1 MGAKFRGRCAAR
13 CSSGAKSFE
22 RGCGNGPRKN
32 FANYWFAV
40 NCGVPERATWRPSA
54 TAMLRRFAGLPKG
67 SYLVFGISCLV
78 FGVWYLVFGVWC
90 LVPAFVGEIRLIFE
104 PWQPAEYLET
114 ARQGEPFDPDAY
126 DEEEVETER
135 QLEFR
140 QSGADWLLVERAK
153 RWLLAE

>member
-1 MGAKFRGRCAAR
+1 
-13 CSSGAKSFE
+13 
-22 RGCGNGPRKN
+22 
-32 FANYWFAV
+32 
-40 NCGVPERATWRPSA
+40 
-54 TAMLRRFAGLPKG
+54 
-67 SYLVFGISCLV
+67 
-78 FGVWYLVFGVWC
+78 
-90 LVPAFVGEIRLIFE
+90 LIFE